1 MRVDL
6 SAFSEITIFNN
17 PVYNDNRGQLTKFE
31 LPILGKNFDSILVS
45 KNTLAGTVRGLHF
58 QTPPFGEVKL
68 VTCIRGKIIDY
79 VLDIRV
85 DSPNFG
91 NWSQVLLDDT
101 NQQSILIPIG
111 FAHGFQSLEPNT
123 EVLYTV
129 SGDFS
134 PDHSI
139 TINFNDPDIALD
151 FPMAIS
157 SIADKDLMG
166 ISLFELRKMR
176 ISWK

>member
-1 MRVDL
+1 MRVDV
-6 SAFSEITIFNN
+6 STFSEITIFNN
-17 PVYNDNRGQLTKFE
+17 PVYNDNRGQLKKFE
-31 LPILGKNFDSILVS
+31 LPTLGKNFDSILVS

-91 NWSQVLLDDT
+91 NWSQILLDDT

-139 TINFNDPDIALD
+139 TLNVNDPDIALD

>member
-1 MRVDL
+1 MKVDI
-6 SAFSEITIFNN
+6 SVFSEITIYNN
-17 PVYNDNRGQLTKFE
+17 LVYNDNRGQLTKFE
-31 LPILGKNFDSILVS
+31 LPLLDNSFDSILLS
-45 KNTLAGTVRGLHF
+45 KNILAGTVRGLHF

-68 VTCIRGKIIDY
+68 VTCIRGRIMDY
-79 VLDIRV
+79 VLDIRI

-91 NWSQVLLDDT
+91 NWSQILLNDT
-101 NQQSILIPIG
+101 NQQSVLIPIG

-123 EVLYTV
+123 EVLYTI

-134 PDHSI
+134 LDHSI
-139 TINFNDPDIALD
+139 TLNVNDPDIAID
-151 FPMAIS
+151 FPLTIS
-157 SIADKDLMG
+157 SIADKDQMG

>member
-91 NWSQVLLDDT
+91 NWSQILLDDT

-139 TINFNDPDIALD
+139 TLNVNDPDIALD

>member
-1 MRVDL
+1 MKVDI
-6 SAFSEITIFNN
+6 SAFSEISIFKN
-17 PVYNDNRGQLTKFE
+17 PVYNDHRGQLTKFE
-31 LPILGKNFDSILVS
+31 LPLLDNSFDSILIS
-45 KNTLAGTVRGLHF
+45 KNILAGTVRGLHF
-58 QTPPFGEVKL
+58 QIPPFGEVKL

-79 VLDIRV
+79 VLDIRA

-91 NWSQVLLDDT
+91 NWSQILLDDV

-129 SGDFS
+129 SGMFS
-134 PDHSI
+134 PEHSI
-139 TINFNDPDIALD
+139 TLNVNDPDIAID
-151 FPMAIS
+151 FPMTIS

-176 ISWK
+176 IGWK